1 MVQKIHPRRLIW
13 GAFFPP
19 PVVIFSKKS
28 AVCSVHLYSS
38 PCLCRCRQLEM
49 CVPNS
54 FLKGGP
60 HFSKSRNHEK
70 LKSHPKW
77 LEISNK
83 YFKKLNSFFFDL
95 VESNDLNWQDKH

>member
-1 MVQKIHPRRLIW
+1 MYKTISFL
-13 GAFFPP
+13 
-19 PVVIFSKKS
+19 S
-28 AVCSVHLYSS
+28 SVWS
-38 PCLCRCRQLEM
+38 RCRQLEM
-49 CVPNS
+49 CAPNS

-95 VESNDLNWQDKH
+95 VESNDLKWQDFDLEEI